1 MDDYEANLRAAR
13 FSPPAREILQ
23 ARAAAR
29 DDPEAMAQFC
39 LAWEG
44 RIPQRT
50 SAAKLYEPPRT
61 DLSVEYRSADAH
73 ARTA

>member
-1 MDDYEANLRAAR
+1 MDDYEANLLAAR
-13 FSPPAREILQ
+13 FSPPAQEILQ

-44 RIPQRT
+44 RISRRT
-50 SAAKLYEPPRT
+50 SAAKLYESPR
-61 DLSVEYRSADAH
+61 A
-73 ARTA
+73 

>member
-13 FSPPAREILQ
+13 FSPPAPEILQ

-29 DDPEAMAQFC
+29 DDPHAMAQFC

-44 RIPQRT
+44 RISRRT
-50 SAAKLYEPPRT
+50 SAAGLYALPRT
-61 DLSVEYRSADAH
+61 
-73 ARTA
+73 

>member
-1 MDDYEANLRAAR
+1 MEDYEANLRAAR
-13 FSPPAREILQ
+13 FSPPTPEILQ

-44 RIPQRT
+44 RTSQHT
-50 SAAKLYEPPRT
+50 SAAKLHEPTR
-61 DLSVEYRSADAH
+61 VSA
-73 ARTA
+73 RLL